1 MSGDSRTG
9 EKQGGVIGLGLL
21 GSAIAARLLD
31 ESFEVIGLDADPV
44 RGADLGVEM
53 VSSAA
58 ELASRVERV
67 VLCLPGSGAVEEVC
81 AGSEGLLDAGESRL
95 RLVVDCTTG
104 EPARSEAIAERMASV
119 GTGFVEAAVSGSS
132 ELLRRGEAVLL
143 VGAARGTLDT
153 AADILDVLAPVVFHL
168 GPVGAGAKMKLVSN
182 LVVGLNRLVLAEAIG
197 LAERAGVSPGKL
209 LEVLRAGPGH
219 SRALELKGEKMVKSN
234 YTPEAHLAQ
243 HLKDVG
249 LILELGRAAGAD
261 LPLTRLHRELLER
274 GVGEGFGELDNSSII
289 EVLRNSSGRVEDG
302 AAAGD

>member
-1 MSGDSRTG
+1 
-9 EKQGGVIGLGLL
+9 
-21 GSAIAARLLD
+21 
-31 ESFEVIGLDADPV
+31 
-44 RGADLGVEM
+44 M